1 MRNKIITSVFC
12 LLLAVG
18 VLVGFLVPDKYY
30 SESEKR
36 TLTQKN
42 AISISDFPSG
52 KMGTEI
58 EKYLADQF
66 PLRDGWITVKTLA
79 ERLGG
84 KTEIS
89 GVYFGKDGY
98 LIDKFA
104 SYDRKQFS
112 LNVNALV
119 NLSETLKA
127 SDIPMQVMLVPT
139 AAQTLSEK
147 LPAFAP
153 NLDQKALLDYAKAQ
167 GLDAVNV
174 FDILSEHKGEYIYYE
189 TDHHYTSLGAYYC
202 YCAWMQAQGKTPEPL
217 SAWQSQVL
225 CDNFRGTT
233 YNKVNY
239 PFAAYDTITAYYKT
253 LNHTVNYNNGNYVTD
268 SIYERKYLSG
278 KDQYATFLNSN
289 QSTTVVTGNGE
300 GKLLILKDSY
310 ANCFAQFA
318 IDDYA
323 ETHLIDLR
331 FFKSSVSDYIAENGI
346 TQVLVL
352 YNIPN
357 FAQDT
362 AIAKT
367 AIASGMTKP
376 AAPIHYLVSKSVTDL
391 HAAKPLCICGSSQ
404 QRRS

>member
-18 VLVGFLVPDKYY
+18 VLSGFLVPDKYY

-42 AISISDFPSG
+42 AISVSDFLSG

-66 PLRDGWITVKTLA
+66 PLRDGWITIKTLT
-79 ERLGG
+79 ERLSG

-89 GVYFGKDGY
+89 DVYFGKDGY
-98 LIDKFA
+98 LIDAFTG
-104 SYDRKQFS
+104 YNQKQFVA
-112 LNVNALV
+112 NIEALAK
-119 NLSETLKA
+119 LSAAMKSA
-127 SDIPMQVMLVPT
+127 GIPMQVMLVPT
-139 AAQTLSEK
+139 AAQILSDK
-147 LPAFAP
+147 LPAYAP

-167 GLDAVNV
+167 GLNTVNV
-174 FDILSEHKGEYIYYE
+174 FDTLSEHKDEYIYYK
-189 TDHHYTSLGAYYC
+189 TDHHFTSLGAYYC
-202 YCAWMQAQGKTPEPL
+202 YAAWMQAQGKTAQSL
-217 SAWQSQVL
+217 SAWQSQSL

-233 YNKVNY
+233 YNKVND
-239 PFAAYDTITAYYKT
+239 PFAPYDTITAYYKT
-253 LNHTVNYNNGNYVTD
+253 LTHTVSYNGGNYVTG

-278 KDQYATFLNSN
+278 KNQYAAFLNSN
-289 QSTTVVTGNGE
+289 QSTTVVSGSGE
-300 GKLLILKDSY
+300 GRLLILKDSY
-310 ANCFAQFA
+310 ANCFSQFVV
-318 IDDYA
+318 DDYA

-331 FFKSSVSDYIAENGI
+331 FFKSSVSDYIKENGI

-362 AIAKT
+362 AVAM
-367 AIASGMTKP
+367 A
-376 AAPIHYLVSKSVTDL
+376 L
-391 HAAKPLCICGSSQ
+391 
-404 QRRS
+404 R

>member
-12 LLLAVG
+12 LLLVVG
-18 VLVGFLVPDKYY
+18 VLSGFLVPDKYY

-42 AISISDFPSG
+42 AISITDFPSG

-58 EKYLADQF
+58 ETYLADQF
-66 PLRDGWITVKTLA
+66 PLRDSWIIVKTLA
-79 ERLGG
+79 ERLSG

-89 GVYFGKDGY
+89 DVYFGKDGY
-98 LIDKFA
+98 LIDAFTGN
-104 SYDRKQFS
+104 DQKQFS
-112 LNVNALV
+112 ANINALV
-119 NLSETLKA
+119 KLSDSLKTA
-127 SDIPMQVMLVPT
+127 GIPMQVMLIPT
-139 AAQTLSEK
+139 AAQILSDK
-147 LPAFAP
+147 LPAYAP
-153 NLDQKALLDYAKAQ
+153 NLDQKALLDFAGAQ
-167 GLDAVNV
+167 GLDTVNV
-174 FDILSEHKGEYIYYE
+174 FDILSEHKNEYIYYK
-189 TDHHYTSLGAYYC
+189 TDHHFTSLGAYYC
-202 YCAWMQAQGKTPEPL
+202 YAAWMQAQGKTAQPL
-217 SAWQSQVL
+217 SAWQSQSL

-239 PFAAYDTITAYYKT
+239 PFAPYDTITAYYKT
-253 LNHTVNYNNGNYVTD
+253 LTHTVSYNGSSYVTD

-278 KDQYATFLNSN
+278 KDQYAAFLNSN
-289 QSTTVVTGNGE
+289 QSTTVVSGSGE

-310 ANCFAQFA
+310 ANCFSQFV

-331 FFKSSVSDYIAENGI
+331 FYKDSVTDYIEENGI

-367 AIASGMTKP
+367 
-376 AAPIHYLVSKSVTDL
+376 V
-391 HAAKPLCICGSSQ
+391 
-404 QRRS
+404 R

>member
-18 VLVGFLVPDKYY
+18 VISGFLVPDKYY

-42 AISISDFPSG
+42 AISISDFPGG
-52 KMGTEI
+52 KMGTKI

-66 PLRDGWITVKTLA
+66 PLRDGWITIKTLT
-79 ERLGG
+79 ERFSG
-84 KTEIS
+84 KTQIS
-89 GVYFGKDGY
+89 GVYFGKGGY
-98 LIDKFA
+98 LIDAFTGY
-104 SYDRKQFS
+104 SQKQFYANIEALAKLSDS
-112 LNVNALV
+112 LKTAG
-119 NLSETLKA
+119 
-127 SDIPMQVMLVPT
+127 IPTQVMLVPT
-139 AAQTLSEK
+139 SAQILSDK
-147 LPAFAP
+147 LPAYAP
-153 NLDQKALLDYAKAQ
+153 GLDQKAFLEYAKAQ

-174 FDILSEHKGEYIYYE
+174 FDILSAHKSEYIYYK
-189 TDHHYTSLGAYYC
+189 TDHHFTSLGAYYC
-202 YCAWMQAQGKTPEPL
+202 YVAWMQSQGKTAEPL
-217 SAWQSQVL
+217 SAWHSKEL

-239 PFAAYDTITAYYKT
+239 PFAATDVITAYYKT
-253 LNHTVNYNNGNYVTD
+253 LTHTVSYNGGNYVTD
-268 SIYERKYLSG
+268 SIYEFKYLKG

-289 QSTTVVTGNGE
+289 QSTTVVSGNGE

-310 ANCFAQFA
+310 ANCFSQFV

-323 ETHLIDLR
+323 ETYLIDLR
-331 FFKSSVSDYIAENGI
+331 FFKDSVTDYIEENGI

-367 AIASGMTKP
+367 
-376 AAPIHYLVSKSVTDL
+376 V
-391 HAAKPLCICGSSQ
+391 
-404 QRRS
+404 R